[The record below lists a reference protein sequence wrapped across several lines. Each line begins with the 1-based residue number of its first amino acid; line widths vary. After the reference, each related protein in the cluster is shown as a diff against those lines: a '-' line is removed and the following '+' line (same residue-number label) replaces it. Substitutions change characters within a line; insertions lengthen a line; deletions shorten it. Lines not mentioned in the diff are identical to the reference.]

1 MLKFGLTVAF
11 IGMGVVFIELI
22 FLVYVIRFITFI
34 TGKIEVKKT
43 PVTVKSS
50 KQEETMQAAAEVAV
64 DDEEVIAVISA
75 AVAYLTQGSASIK
88 TIRRLPGVAAPAWSA
103 AGRMEV
109 MNCRQL

>member
-11 IGMGVVFIELI
+11 IGMGVVFVELI
-22 FLVYVIRFITFI
+22 FLVFVIRFITFI
-34 TGKIEVKKT
+34 TGKIDVKKT
-43 PVTVKSS
+43 SVKVESS
-50 KQEETMQAAAEVAV
+50 KQEETIQTAAKIAV

-75 AVAYLTQGSASIK
+75 TVAYLTQGSAAIK